1 MGSPKKKAHRASL
14 HSPGTEMEPLIPPV
28 NERLGYLRPSREL
41 LEFYRDKISQFD
53 GEQEQLLQML
63 EKYKS
68 IIENQHKLEGE
79 VRQREGEIAELQ
91 NALSDMQVYLYQERE
106 QSLRLHAENDRLKIR
121 ELEDRKKIQ
130 HLLSLVDHDDGEIT
144 YFLRE
149 PPHKVTVKQKHLEST
164 EENLNLRPTKL
175 RPAVTG
181 KAREMRFKRAKFA
194 DPGAC
199 DTLEKYKN
207 ENQTLMLQVEALQA
221 QLEELT
227 RLTKEQVQSLQDD
240 RQIKGEE
247 VQAERQRD
255 EQRIAGLTNK
265 LQQTQNLL
273 YESTKDFLQLKF
285 DTRAQEK
292 IWMAEKDHLFGELDA
307 CHERLRKAGFGDF
320 EAEHHQPTRRSPTQV
335 SLTHFGTAAT
345 SNGVIP
351 SWTAAP
357 ARGTSSW
364 TAAPIGVTQSWTA
377 GPTGVTPSWPAD
389 PTGVTPSWPAGPT
402 GVTQSWTAGPTGVT
416 PSWPADPTGVTP
428 SWPAGSTGVTQSWTA
443 GPTGV
448 TPSWTAGP
456 TGVNPSRD
464 AAGPSSVNPSRV
476 AAGPSGVNPSLG
488 AAGPSGVNPSRGA
501 AGPSG
506 VNPSRGAA
514 GPSGVNPSHVAAG
527 PSGVN
532 PSLGA
537 ADPSGVNP
545 SHVAAGPSGVNP
557 SLGAADPSGVNPS
570 RVAAGPSGVNPSR
583 VAAGP
588 SGVNPSRVAAGPSGV
603 NPSRVAAGPSGFNP
617 SRGAAGP
624 SGVNPSLGAAGPSG
638 VNPSRGAAGPSGV
651 NPSRG
656 AAGPSGVNPSRGATG
671 PTGVNPSRGAAGSTG
686 VNPSRGATGP
696 TRVTQLWNAAPIG
709 VSPSQG
715 DAVAAPL
722 TSATTGVSQSRV
734 AATTTTRISS
744 SRAPT
749 STGISSTRF
758 HMQPQP
764 DLSQR
769 HKEEIKSGQDHFKEA
784 QRMAEMY
791 REQCIALETE
801 LAQAREQG
809 DAGREIYKER
819 VSKTAKRLQA
829 MTQRYEALEKRR
841 NLEVEGFKT
850 DLKQLRHKLKDVEKQ
865 LLQVTHNIGPNQDL
879 AILQEVRESNNRTKK
894 VQNGLTVLKAKIYG
908 LENELRFC

>member
-1 MGSPKKKAHRASL
+1 MGSPKKHANRASL

-41 LEFYRDKISQFD
+41 LEFYRNKISQFD
-53 GEQEQLLQML
+53 EEQEQLLKML
-63 EKYKS
+63 ERYKS
-68 IIENQHKLEGE
+68 MIENQDKLEGE

-91 NALSDMQVYLYQERE
+91 NALSDMQMYLYQERE

-121 ELEDRKKIQ
+121 ELEDRKRIQ

-175 RPAVTG
+175 KPDTTG

-194 DPGAC
+194 DPCTGE
-199 DTLEKYKN
+199 TLEKYKN

-221 QLEELT
+221 QLEDLT
-227 RLTKEQVQSLQDD
+227 RLTKEQLQSLQDD
-240 RQIKGEE
+240 RQIKSEE

-255 EQRIAGLTNK
+255 EQRIAILTNK

-273 YESTKDFLQLKF
+273 YESTKDFLQLKL

-292 IWMAEKDHLFGELDA
+292 IWMAEKDHLFGELDG
-307 CHERLRKAGFGDF
+307 CQEHLRKAGFDDF
-320 EAEHHQPTRRSPTQV
+320 EVGQLQPTRRSPTQV
-335 SLTHFGTAAT
+335 SLTPFAAAAT
-345 SNGVIP
+345 SNGVI
-351 SWTAAP
+351 SNWTPAP
-357 ARGTSSW
+357 AGGTSSW
-364 TAAPIGVTQSWTA
+364 TAAPIGVTSSRGA
-377 GPTGVTPSWPAD
+377 PDPTGVTPSWPAD
-389 PTGVTPSWPAGPT
+389 PAGVTPNWPADPAGVTPSWPAGPT
-402 GVTQSWTAGPTGVT
+402 RVTQ
-416 PSWPADPTGVTP
+416 
-428 SWPAGSTGVTQSWTA
+428 
-443 GPTGV
+443 
-448 TPSWTAGP
+448 SWTAGP
-456 TGVNPSRD
+456 TGVNPSRG
-464 AAGPSSVNPSRV
+464 AAGPSS
-476 AAGPSGVNPSLG
+476 VNPSLG
-488 AAGPSGVNPSRGA
+488 AAGPSGINPSRGAAGPSSVNPSVGAAGPSGINPSRGAAGPSSVNPSRGA
-501 AGPSG
+501 AGPS
-506 VNPSRGAA
+506 S
-514 GPSGVNPSHVAAG
+514 
-527 PSGVN
+527 
-532 PSLGA
+532 
-537 ADPSGVNP
+537 
-545 SHVAAGPSGVNP
+545 
-557 SLGAADPSGVNPS
+557 
-570 RVAAGPSGVNPSR
+570 
-583 VAAGP
+583 
-588 SGVNPSRVAAGPSGV
+588 
-603 NPSRVAAGPSGFNP
+603 
-617 SRGAAGP
+617 
-624 SGVNPSLGAAGPSG
+624 

-656 AAGPSGVNPSRGATG
+656 AAGPSGVNPSRGAAGPSSVNPSRVAAGPSYVNPSRVAAGPSGVNPSRGATGPTGVNPSLGAAGPSGVNPGRGAAG
-671 PTGVNPSRGAAGSTG
+671 PTGVNPSRGATGPTG

-696 TRVTQLWNAAPIG
+696 TRVTSHWTAAPIG

-715 DAVAAPL
+715 DAAAAPL

-734 AATTTTRISS
+734 AATTTRISS

-749 STGISSTRF
+749 STGISSTRI
-758 HMQPQP
+758 HKQPQP
-764 DLSQR
+764 QPQR
-769 HKEEIKSGQDHFKEA
+769 HEEEIKSMQDHFKEA

-850 DLKQLRHKLKDVEKQ
+850 DLKQLRRKLKDVEKQ
-865 LLQVTHNIGPNQDL
+865 LLQVTLNIGPNQDL

-894 VQNGLTVLKAKIYG
+894 VQNGLTALKAKIYG